1 MPGPGIEPEPFG
13 WEAEA
18 LPLSYIP
25 LSLAAILNL
34 TISIRFFLSKCV
46 YDVYFRSQE
55 IKTHQISYFIRK
67 IPSFAKNDILAAILY
82 FLTPYFYRKLMT

>member
-25 LSLAAILNL
+25 LLAAETSSIILTSL
-34 TISIRFFLSKCV
+34 WARIKRALRLALRGYSCASRTRFARCARAS
-46 YDVYFRSQE
+46 E
-55 IKTHQISYFIRK
+55 A
-67 IPSFAKNDILAAILY
+67 SFARDSL
-82 FLTPYFYRKLMT
+82 

>member
-25 LSLAAILNL
+25 LFWAEESERNKQE
-34 TISIRFFLSKCV
+34 SK
-46 YDVYFRSQE
+46 
-55 IKTHQISYFIRK
+55 
-67 IPSFAKNDILAAILY
+67 DILFGKIIKEHNSSHLQI
-82 FLTPYFYRKLMT
+82 